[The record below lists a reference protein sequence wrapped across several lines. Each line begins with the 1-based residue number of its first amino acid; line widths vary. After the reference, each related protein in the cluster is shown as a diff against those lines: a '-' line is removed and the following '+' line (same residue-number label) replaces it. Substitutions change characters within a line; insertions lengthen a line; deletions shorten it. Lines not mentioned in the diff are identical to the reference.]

1 MSISPVA
8 FLASYLLLMWRQ
20 SRIKPGM
27 RKSKATE
34 ALRVAQEV
42 AAIRTALKKRG
53 YHLRKR
59 PKQASWSI
67 YVTDDNFWLTY
78 QPAPIS
84 SWVLHPEN
92 DDSDCSKE
100 KGKTERHRLETV
112 IQRALIQQST
122 GRAGRVS

>member
-1 MSISPVA
+1 
-8 FLASYLLLMWRQ
+8 
-20 SRIKPGM
+20 M

-42 AAIRTALKKRG
+42 AAIRTALKNRG
-53 YHLRKR
+53 FHLRKR
-59 PKQASWSI
+59 PKLASWSI
-67 YVTDDNFWLTY
+67 YVTDDNFYMLTY

-84 SWVLHPEN
+84 SWVLHSQN
-92 DDSDCSKE
+92 NDSDCSKE
-100 KGKTERHRLETV
+100 NGKTERHSLETV

>member
-1 MSISPVA
+1 MS
-8 FLASYLLLMWRQ
+8 
-20 SRIKPGM
+20 
-27 RKSKATE
+27 KSKATE

-42 AAIRTALKKRG
+42 VAIRTALKKRG

-67 YVTDDNFWLTY
+67 YVNDDNIYMLTY

-100 KGKTERHRLETV
+100 NGKTERHRLETV

>member
-1 MSISPVA
+1 MK
-8 FLASYLLLMWRQ
+8 L
-20 SRIKPGM
+20 GM
-27 RKSKATE
+27 RKSKAIE